1 MTRLELHLPSS
12 HAATTLPA
20 MRRGGDSRKMLGIFV
35 VAFAL
40 LLLVAMSAQLIAL
53 PWRSWL
59 PGAEGK
65 SLIGGVKTSVYTFM
79 SYLT

>member
-1 MTRLELHLPSS
+1 
-12 HAATTLPA
+12 
-20 MRRGGDSRKMLGIFV
+20 MLSFTSQR
-35 VAFAL
+35 
-40 LLLVAMSAQLIAL
+40 LLVALSAQLIAL

>member
-1 MTRLELHLPSS
+1 MTRLDLHLPSA
-12 HAATTLPA
+12 HAATTTPA
-20 MRRGGDSRKMLGIFV
+20 MPRGGDSGKMLGIFL

-40 LLLVAMSAQLIAL
+40 LLLVALSAQLIAL

-65 SLIGGVKTSVYTFM
+65 SLISGVKTSVYTFM